1 MRVLVTLNA
10 LSRGVT
16 DVAISKKEVEHVA
29 LLSRLEVND
38 EEIEEYTG
46 QLSAILE
53 YVRKLDELDTTDIEP
68 TAHVLPMHN
77 VFREDRVED
86 GIPRETALKNAP
98 DQEKGCYRVPKIV

>member
-1 MRVLVTLNA
+1 M
-10 LSRGVT
+10 
-16 DVAISKKEVEHVA
+16 AISKKEVEHVA